1 MQEMYVNM
9 YINYVYMQNNYIDMK
24 VIKILEYMNNMSKFW
39 NDISWM

>member
-24 VIKILEYMNNMSKFW
+24 VIKILEYMNNMSKF
-39 NDISWM
+39 

>member
-24 VIKILEYMNNMSKFW
+24 VMKLFLEYMNNMSKF
-39 NDISWM
+39 

>member
-24 VIKILEYMNNMSKFW
+24 VIKIFRIYE
-39 NDISWM
+39 

>member
-24 VIKILEYMNNMSKFW
+24 VIKFFRIYE
-39 NDISWM
+39 